1 VVSCYVESP
10 IRDVIKEPWVYQYT
24 LALCKITLAQV
35 RGKYGSLTLFGGQT
49 FNATDLMTQG
59 TQEKEKLETMLYEKV
74 SPGMGDADPAMF
86 FVG

>member
-1 VVSCYVESP
+1 MA
-10 IRDVIKEPWVYQYT
+10 
-24 LALCKITLAQV
+24 ALLYSA
-35 RGKYGSLTLFGGQT
+35 GQT